1 MAIVYL
7 GLCLC
12 LQKQRKI
19 LGILV
24 FTVLVMY
31 VQINSDQNGLGY
43 ILGEFFK
50 NSSGHPDPGPVPC
63 GPNYALIFSDINEN
77 SKCSHVVVFD
87 DTIF

>member
-1 MAIVYL
+1 MYKL
-7 GLCLC
+7 
-12 LQKQRKI
+12 I
-19 LGILV
+19 LTKMGWAK
-24 FTVLVMY
+24 
-31 VQINSDQNGLGY
+31 
-43 ILGEFFK
+43 FFK